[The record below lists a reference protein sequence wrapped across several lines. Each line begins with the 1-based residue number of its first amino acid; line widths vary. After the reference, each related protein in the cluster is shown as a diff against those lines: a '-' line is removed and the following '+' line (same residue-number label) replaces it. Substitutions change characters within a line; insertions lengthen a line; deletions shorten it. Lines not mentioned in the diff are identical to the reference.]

1 MDIAPVARNI
11 LTPSQLGAMAR
22 DLLEGSF
29 PMVWVEGELGG
40 VSRPG
45 SGHLYFNLKD
55 ARAQLRCA
63 MFRTKSQY
71 LRFAPRDGVQ
81 VLVRGRLTVYE
92 ARGDLQLIVEHM
104 EEAGEGALRRAYEE
118 LKAKLAAEGLF
129 DATRKRPLPR
139 FVRRLGVVTSPS
151 GAAIRDVLHVLRRRF
166 PLLDVEIVP
175 SPVQGAAAVATLVQA
190 LRWAASSGRYDAVLL
205 TRGGGSLEDL
215 WCFND
220 ESLVRAIVASQVP
233 VMSAIGHEIDTTLAD
248 FAADVRAPTP
258 SAAAE
263 LLVPDRAELLAALRR
278 QRARIDE
285 AMRRRTD
292 APAQRADRAWLR
304 LQALRPHARLE
315 RGAARLQDLR
325 RRLGDLSTRPLI
337 QRQER
342 IATLAARL
350 RLLHPRAALP
360 LHSERLDRDA
370 TALLRAHAEHVEQCR
385 LHLLGLARALDAVS
399 PLATLRRGFA
409 ILHDADG
416 RIVRSVAQTHPDQ
429 RLDARLADGSIALRV
444 EPPP

>member
-1 MDIAPVARNI
+1 MNSLTAQRNV

-63 MFRTKSQY
+63 MWRQRAQL

-92 ARGDLQLIVEHM
+92 ARGDLQLVVEHM

-118 LKAKLAAEGLF
+118 LKARLATEGLF
-129 DATRKRPLPR
+129 DAARKRPMPR

-166 PLLDVEIVP
+166 ALLDVEIVP
-175 SPVQGAAAVATLVQA
+175 SPVQGAAAAASLVQA
-190 LRWAASSGRYDAVLL
+190 LRWAAASGRYDAILL

-220 ESLVRAIVASQVP
+220 ESLARAIVASQVP
-233 VMSAIGHEIDTTLAD
+233 VMSAVGHEIDTTLAD

-263 LLVPDRAELLAALRR
+263 LLVPDRPELLAALRR
-278 QRARIDE
+278 QRARFDE
-285 AMRRRTD
+285 AMRRRLD
-292 APAQRADRAWLR
+292 APAQRADRAWLQ

-315 RGAARLQDLR
+315 RGAARLADLR
-325 RRLGDLSTRPLI
+325 RRLEDLSQRPLA
-337 QRQER
+337 QRRER
-342 IATLAARL
+342 MATLAARL
-350 RLLHPRAALP
+350 RLLHPSDLLP
-360 LHSERLDRDA
+360 PCRERLDRGMAILARLQGDR
-370 TALLRAHAEHVEQCR
+370 LEQHR
-385 LHLLGLARALDAVS
+385 LHLLGLARALDAIS
-399 PLATLRRGFA
+399 PLATLARGFA

-416 RIVRSVAQTHPDQ
+416 RIVRSIGQAHPDE
-429 RLDARLADGSIALRV
+429 RIEAMVSDGRIALRV
-444 EPPP
+444 LPPS